1 MEDSSDYSSPN
12 YSGNSSPPP
21 QRAERKSQV
30 LEDILEKLGPVD
42 QVSYTPFKIEPPLP
56 PKPLLPSSFPSNP
69 HPFDYFSL
77 FFTPDLFKTITRNT
91 NRYASIYR
99 LQVQQE
105 RAREWRDILLEECY
119 VFIGIILYMGVHYE
133 PHIELYW
140 NSDFNKGPLHT
151 ISSHMPIMRFQQ
163 LKRYCHISYSESDE
177 RNGYQLPTNKIW
189 WYKLEPLASSIQ
201 ASCRKYYSPS
211 SKVSIDEIMV
221 RFFGR

>member
-1 MEDSSDYSSPN
+1 MDNSSDYSSPN

-30 LEDILEKLGPVD
+30 LEDILKKLGPVD
-42 QVSYTPFKIEPPLP
+42 QVLYTPFKIEPPLP

-133 PHIELYW
+133 PHIKLYW
-140 NSDFNKGPLHT
+140 NLDFNKGPLYT
-151 ISSHMPIMRFQQ
+151 ISRYMPIMRFQ
-163 LKRYCHISYSESDE
+163 
-177 RNGYQLPTNKIW
+177 
-189 WYKLEPLASSIQ
+189 
-201 ASCRKYYSPS
+201 
-211 SKVSIDEIMV
+211 
-221 RFFGR
+221 